1 MEDHQHLFAIFTKI
15 ETFTKLHVKNI
26 RENFC
31 LLKILSRIVS
41 FRKSPISM
49 DIGIYL
55 YQRSLQYASSI
66 GLPSTTP
73 FMMNNVYEVDNLM
86 EPSIFLDGLQLLTQF
101 A

>member
-1 MEDHQHLFAIFTKI
+1 
-15 ETFTKLHVKNI
+15 
-26 RENFC
+26 
-31 LLKILSRIVS
+31 
-41 FRKSPISM
+41 M